1 MTWFDSFLRS
11 NPHVDNW
18 PISPH
23 SANFCAAPRPGG
35 LARQLGI
42 WAIKTNNRST
52 RFEHERRKN
61 MMEIGYIYI
70 WYPPPNLCRLQF
82 YWYLQ
87 WILYILAP
95 ILFRLNLRHQ
105 QWENW
110 KTEKLNSIGEVWGP
124 FFSCG
129 IQFFSFSVLGFS
141 WKVKTPKSW
150 KNWKNQVTPSC
161 VNNLEYEHLTPRS
174 IEATDYNRIGRLR
187 QGNNKQIIDLW
198 ALSDNLRVG
207 AALNAVRT
215 AEYIINQGYLKI

>member
-1 MTWFDSFLRS
+1 MGDESDVHGMFIQWMGYQ
-11 NPHVDNW
+11 W
-18 PISPH
+18 YI
-23 SANFCAAPRPGG
+23 
-35 LARQLGI
+35 
-42 WAIKTNNRST
+42 
-52 RFEHERRKN
+52 
-61 MMEIGYIYI
+61 YIYI
-70 WYPPPNLCRLQF
+70 WYPPQNLCRLQF

-95 ILFRLNLRHQ
+95 ILFPIKFEAPTVGKLK
-105 QWENW
+105 NW
-110 KTEKLNSIGEVWGP
+110 KTEFHRRSLGSILLLWNSVFQFFSFSVLGFSWKVKTRKAEKTEKLNSIGEVWGP

-129 IQFFSFSVLGFS
+129 IQFFSSRLLLKGEN
-141 WKVKTPKSW
+141 PKSW
-150 KNWKNQVTPSC
+150 NNWKNQVTPSC

-187 QGNNKQIIDLW
+187 QGDNKQIIDLW

>member
-1 MTWFDSFLRS
+1 MYM
-11 NPHVDNW
+11 V
-18 PISPH
+18 
-23 SANFCAAPRPGG
+23 
-35 LARQLGI
+35 
-42 WAIKTNNRST
+42 
-52 RFEHERRKN
+52 
-61 MMEIGYIYI
+61 
-70 WYPPPNLCRLQF
+70 PPPKTYADFNF
-82 YWYLQ
+82 TGIYSEF
-87 WILYILAP
+87 YILAP

-141 WKVKTPKSW
+141 WKVKTRKAEKTEKLKNWKTEFHRRSLGSILLLWNSVFQFFSSRLLLKGENPKSW

-187 QGNNKQIIDLW
+187 QGKNK
-198 ALSDNLRVG
+198 
-207 AALNAVRT
+207 
-215 AEYIINQGYLKI
+215 